1 MTDSRNLQDLFR
13 RAVLAQMELGMTEAV
28 LTPVTAIT
36 PEPAVVTS
44 PRTYESP
51 VAITS
56 EPTLFAGAA
65 TSLINEAPSF
75 GSLEEHFK
83 AICECQLCPLGKT
96 RNKFVYGVGNPNAK
110 LMFIGEGPGADED
123 AKGEP
128 FVGRAG
134 QLLDK
139 ILAAIQLDRTQ
150 IYIANIVKCRPP
162 ENRVP
167 APTEMET
174 CFPYLKEQIRIIKPK
189 LLCALGKT
197 AAQALIGEVPA
208 LGKVRGRWH
217 DFEGIPVIVTYH
229 PAALLRDPAYKKG
242 TWEDMQVLRARY
254 DSL

>member
-1 MTDSRNLQDLFR
+1 MTDPRNLQDLFR

-28 LTPVTAIT
+28 LEPVTTIKSKVVNVSEAFDAPI
-36 PEPAVVTS
+36 PMPADPSLFGGTALS
-44 PRTYESP
+44 
-51 VAITS
+51 S
-56 EPTLFAGAA
+56 EQASFA
-65 TSLINEAPSF
+65 SLD
-75 GSLEEHFK
+75 EHFK

-96 RNKFVYGVGNPNAK
+96 RNKFVYGVGNPNSK

-162 ENRVP
+162 GNRVP

-174 CFPYLKEQIRIIKPK
+174 CFPYLKEQIRLIKPK

-197 AAQALIGEVPA
+197 AAQALIGDVPA

-217 DFEGIPVIVTYH
+217 DFQGIPVLVTYH

-254 DSL
+254 DSI

>member
-1 MTDSRNLQDLFR
+1 MTDPRNLQDLFR

-28 LTPVTAIT
+28 LEPVTTVKSKVVNVSEAFDI
-36 PEPAVVTS
+36 PIPMPSEPSLFGGTAL
-44 PRTYESP
+44 
-51 VAITS
+51 TS
-56 EPTLFAGAA
+56 ET
-65 TSLINEAPSF
+65 PSF
-75 GSLEEHFK
+75 ASLDEHFK

-96 RNKFVYGVGNPNAK
+96 RNKFVYGVGNPHSK

-162 ENRVP
+162 GNRVP

-174 CFPYLKEQIRIIKPK
+174 CFPYLKEQIRLIKPK

-197 AAQALIGEVPA
+197 AAQALIGDVPA

-217 DFEGIPVIVTYH
+217 DFQGIPVLVTYH

-254 DSL
+254 DSI

>member
-28 LTPVTAIT
+28 LSPVAAIPTSPAIT
-36 PEPAVVTS
+36 PQS
-44 PRTYESP
+44 YQSESP
-51 VAITS
+51 VAV
-56 EPTLFAGAA
+56 EPTFFSGDSLSSESASFA
-65 TSLINEAPSF
+65 SLD
-75 GSLEEHFK
+75 EHFK
-83 AICECQLCPLGKT
+83 AICECQLCPLGRT

-139 ILAAIQLDRTQ
+139 IMAAIQLDRTQ
-150 IYIANIVKCRPP
+150 IYIANVVKCRPP

-167 APTEMET
+167 TPKEMET
-174 CFPYLKEQIRIIKPK
+174 CFPYLKEQIRLIKPK

-217 DFEGIPVIVTYH
+217 DFQGIPLLITYH

-254 DSL
+254 DSI